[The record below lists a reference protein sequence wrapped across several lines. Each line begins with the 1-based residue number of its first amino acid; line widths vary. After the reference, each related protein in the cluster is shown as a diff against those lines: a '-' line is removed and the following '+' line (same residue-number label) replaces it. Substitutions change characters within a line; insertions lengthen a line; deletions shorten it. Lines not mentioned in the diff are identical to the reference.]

1 VSSLSSCAAVAVV
14 LATGASPAV
23 DAAVACFNEHAALLF
38 PGMQCVAYGVGVSG
52 LPRFASV
59 EVSLHVMSRAAF
71 CAMEQVGG
79 GHLHRASASS
89 ESELAVAF
97 VRDGDHA
104 VSHLKSVVALLG
116 IAGNHSDVACTAWVA
131 GPLLQQMA
139 RVLDADIGHNWS
151 VLPAHSLRSGGSAGG
166 CAAVLSVA
174 RCSVH
179 ADVNDAAQIAD

>member
-1 VSSLSSCAAVAVV
+1 MCAAGPSSCAAVAVV
-14 LATGASPAV
+14 LAAGDSLAV
-23 DAAVACFNEHAALLF
+23 DAAVACFNQHAALAF

-59 EVSLHVMSRAAF
+59 EVSLHVMSLAAF
-71 CAMEQVGG
+71 CAMQQVDG
-79 GHLHRASASS
+79 GHVHRASASS

-104 VSHLKSVVALLG
+104 VSHLKSAVALLG
-116 IAGNHSDVACTAWVA
+116 IAGNHDHGHVACTAWVA

-139 RVLDADIGHNWS
+139 RILDADSGHNWS

-174 RCSVH
+174 RYS
-179 ADVNDAAQIAD
+179 APT

>member
-14 LATGASPAV
+14 LATGDPPAV
-23 DAAVACFNEHAALLF
+23 DAAVACFNEHAALAF

-52 LPRFASV
+52 LPRSASV
-59 EVSLHVMSRAAF
+59 EVSLHVMSLAAF
-71 CAMEQVGG
+71 CATEQAGG

-104 VSHLKSVVALLG
+104 VSHLKSAVALLG
-116 IAGNHSDVACTAWVA
+116 VAGNHSDVACTAWVT

-139 RVLDADIGHNWS
+139 RILDADSGHNWS

-174 RCSVH
+174 RCS
-179 ADVNDAAQIAD
+179 APT